1 MANHLGTADLDI
13 GRSTER
19 GNCFRVTG
27 HPSRL
32 ILRLMFISCLF
43 ATTLLAGC
51 ASTGGSVDIVK
62 KLDVH
67 DRLASPDIVQVN
79 VHPASGVSMGNLD
92 AQRLSDVI
100 KSKVN
105 QKKVS
110 NPSSGQ
116 PRNFELDVT
125 ITRYEKGSAFA
136 RLILVGLGQIHIDGR
151 ILLKDTSTGRVCC
164 EFLEDKTFAWGG
176 LYGGI
181 TRIEDVE
188 EGFAEAIATQVVAP
202 K

>member
-1 MANHLGTADLDI
+1 
-13 GRSTER
+13 
-19 GNCFRVTG
+19 
-27 HPSRL
+27 
-32 ILRLMFISCLF
+32 MFISCLF

>member
-1 MANHLGTADLDI
+1 VSLEI
-13 GRSTER
+13 GRFTER
-19 GNCFRVTG
+19 ENCFRITND

-32 ILRLMFISCLF
+32 VLNLLFISCLL
-43 ATTLLAGC
+43 ATALLAGC
-51 ASTGGSVDIVK
+51 ASTGGSVDTVK

-67 DRLASPDIVQVN
+67 DRVASLDTVQVN

-116 PRNFELDVT
+116 PRNFELDVN

-136 RLILVGLGQIHIDGR
+136 RAMLAGLGQIHIDGK
-151 ILLKDTSTGRVCC
+151 ILLKDASTGRVCC

-176 LYGGI
+176 LYGGT